1 MKKILVLCLIIAVGL
16 GVTGATCLQN
26 VQDKVCNPPA
36 DVIAVVNAAAPLV
49 AIAIN
54 IAVPG
59 SAVYV
64 NAVSVM
70 ATVTAIQGGA
80 CVSMTQLNALIVWL
94 QSDEAKSLQAKAMV
108 KAEPTKAVALDP
120 APLIAW
126 RDSVK

>member
-1 MKKILVLCLIIAVGL
+1 MKKLIVLLAIVAL
-16 GVTGATCLQN
+16 AFSTTGATCLQN

-36 DVIAVVNAAAPLV
+36 DVIAVANAAAPLV

-59 SAVYV
+59 STVYV

-70 ATVTAIQGGA
+70 AAVTAIQGGV
-80 CVSMTQLNALIVWL
+80 CVSVTQLNALISWL
-94 QSDEAKSLQAKAMV
+94 QSDEAKTLQEKAMV
-108 KAEPTKAVALDP
+108 KAGPAKTAALDP